1 MKPKIE
7 STPDKM
13 KRRKKPRVLDTKF
26 GGTESPIS
34 RLKNKH
40 IKSTRRT
47 NHCNALGAFTSVVF
61 VTFRNLKVEN
71 IKKYK
76 EKIPL
81 GSRTKMRV
89 K

>member
-1 MKPKIE
+1 MDFKVK
-7 STPDKM
+7 D
-13 KRRKKPRVLDTKF
+13 
-26 GGTESPIS
+26 
-34 RLKNKH
+34 